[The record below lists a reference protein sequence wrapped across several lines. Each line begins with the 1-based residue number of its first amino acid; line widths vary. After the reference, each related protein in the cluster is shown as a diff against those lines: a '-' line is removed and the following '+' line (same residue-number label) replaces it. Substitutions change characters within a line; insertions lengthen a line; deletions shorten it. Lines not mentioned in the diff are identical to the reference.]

1 MLVSVTGVELL
12 LLHIVLVM
20 DHDSDDS
27 ELMQKVFAVDD
38 DDDDVDLALPP
49 TSGQE
54 YLRRVMWV
62 KLCVIRLLNVC
73 HVAAVNLKFLL
84 SADS

>member
-1 MLVSVTGVELL
+1 VLASVAGVELL
-12 LLHIVLVM
+12 LLHVVSVM
-20 DHDSDDS
+20 DHDSDNS

-62 KLCVIRLLNVC
+62 
-73 HVAAVNLKFLL
+73 
-84 SADS
+84 

>member
-1 MLVSVTGVELL
+1 MSPCCTACACVVAGVELL
-12 LLHIVLVM
+12 LLHVVSVM

-62 KLCVIRLLNVC
+62 
-73 HVAAVNLKFLL
+73 
-84 SADS
+84 